1 MGMSSM
7 EASDRDWIAR
17 NPVFQSLGE
26 DDLNVLL
33 GDAVVHD
40 QPADTVLFRQ
50 GQRPDFLHVLI
61 GGRVGLMGV
70 GMDDRQVVVEFM
82 EPGESFILAAVLT
95 DAPYLMAAR
104 TIQRS
109 RVLLIPAG
117 TLREHVSA
125 NARLAVGMLASL
137 SRHYRM
143 MVRQIKDLKL
153 HSATE
158 RLGCYLLALGEQ
170 RAGEQGAGGRDG
182 PVTVTL
188 PVEKALLATRLGT
201 TPENLS
207 RAFANLRPAGVTTSG
222 GTVTIVDMV
231 RLRNACA
238 LAAAIPD

>member
-1 MGMSSM
+1 MKT
-7 EASDRDWIAR
+7 SDRNWIAR
-17 NPVFQSLGE
+17 HPVFESLSGDE
-26 DDLNVLL
+26 LDVLL
-33 GDAVVHD
+33 GAAVVHD
-40 QPADTVLFRQ
+40 LPAEAVLFSQ
-50 GQRPDFLHVLI
+50 GEQPEFLHVLI
-61 GGRVGLMGV
+61 DGRVGLIGV
-70 GMDDRQVVVEFM
+70 GVDDKQVVVEFM

-109 RVLLIPAG
+109 RVLLIPAKA
-117 TLREHVSA
+117 LREHVSA
-125 NARLAVGMLASL
+125 NAKLAVGMLASL

-153 HSATE
+153 NSATE

-170 RAGEQGAGGRDG
+170 RGAGTDG

-207 RAFANLRPAGVTTSG
+207 RAFANLRPAGVRTSG
-222 GTVTIVDMV
+222 CTVTITDMAQ
-231 RLRNACA
+231 LRTACA
-238 LAAAIPD
+238 SGPPIPD

>member
-40 QPADTVLFRQ
+40 QSADTVLFRQ
-50 GQRPDFLHVLI
+50 GQQPDFLHVLI
-61 GGRVGLMGV
+61 EGRVGLMGV

-143 MVRQIKDLKL
+143 MVRQVKDLKL

-170 RAGEQGAGGRDG
+170 KTAGTDG
-182 PVTVTL
+182 PVTLTL
-188 PVEKALLATRLGT
+188 PVEKALLATRLGMS
-201 TPENLS
+201 PENLS
-207 RAFANLRPAGVTTSG
+207 RAFANLRSAGVKTSG
-222 GTVTIVDMV
+222 GTVMIADMAE
-231 RLRNACA
+231 LRAACA
-238 LAAAIPD
+238 AAPAIPY

>member
-1 MGMSSM
+1 MRT
-7 EASDRDWIAR
+7 SDRDWIAR
-17 NPVFQSLGE
+17 HPVFQSLPA
-26 DDLNVLL
+26 DDLEVLL
-33 GDAVVHD
+33 AGAVVQD
-40 QPADTVLFRQ
+40 LPAETILFSQ
-50 GQRPDFLHVLI
+50 GEKPDFLHILI
-61 GGRVGLMGV
+61 DGRVGLIGV
-70 GMDDRQVVVEFM
+70 GMDDKQVVVEFM

-109 RVLLIPAG
+109 RVLLIPAKA
-117 TLREHVSA
+117 LREHVSA
-125 NARLAVGMLASL
+125 NAKLAVGMLASL

-153 HSATE
+153 NSATE

-170 RAGEQGAGGRDG
+170 RGAGTDG

-207 RAFANLRPAGVTTSG
+207 RAFANLRPAGVRTSG
-222 GTVTIVDMV
+222 CTVTITDMAQ
-231 RLRNACA
+231 LRTACA
-238 LAAAIPD
+238 SGPPIPD

>member
-40 QPADTVLFRQ
+40 QPADTILFRQ

-61 GGRVGLMGV
+61 EGRVGLMGV

-125 NARLAVGMLASL
+125 NGRLAVGLLASL

-143 MVRQIKDLKL
+143 MVRQVKDLKL

-158 RLGCYLLALGEQ
+158 RLGCYLLAL
-170 RAGEQGAGGRDG
+170 GEQGAGGRDG

-207 RAFANLRPAGVTTSG
+207 RAFANLRSAGVTTSG

>member
-1 MGMSSM
+1 MK
-7 EASDRDWIAR
+7 ASDRDWIAQ
-17 NPVFQSLGE
+17 NPVFQSLEE

-33 GDAVVHD
+33 GNAAVQD

-50 GQRPDFLHVLI
+50 GEQAIFLHVLI
-61 GGRVGLMGV
+61 EGRVGLMGV

-95 DAPYLMAAR
+95 DAPYLMTAR

-109 RVLLIPAG
+109 RVLVIPAG

-125 NARLAVGMLASL
+125 NARLAVSMLASL

-158 RLGCYLLALGEQ
+158 RLGCYLLALESWE
-170 RAGEQGAGGRDG
+170 REPA
-182 PVTVTL
+182 TV
-188 PVEKALLATRLGT
+188 PS
-201 TPENLS
+201 P
-207 RAFANLRPAGVTTSG
+207 
-222 GTVTIVDMV
+222 
-231 RLRNACA
+231 
-238 LAAAIPD
+238 

>member
-1 MGMSSM
+1 MKT
-7 EASDRDWIAR
+7 SDRNWIAR
-17 NPVFQSLGE
+17 HPVFESLSGDE
-26 DDLNVLL
+26 LDVLL
-33 GDAVVHD
+33 GAAVVHD
-40 QPADTVLFRQ
+40 LPAEAVLFSQ
-50 GQRPDFLHVLI
+50 GEQPEFLHVLI
-61 GGRVGLMGV
+61 DGRVGLIGV
-70 GMDDRQVVVEFM
+70 GVDDKQVVVEFM

-109 RVLLIPAG
+109 RVLLIPAKA
-117 TLREHVSA
+117 LREHVSA
-125 NARLAVGMLASL
+125 NAKLAVGMLASL

-153 HSATE
+153 NSATE

-170 RAGEQGAGGRDG
+170 RGAGTDG

-207 RAFANLRPAGVTTSG
+207 RAFANLRPAGVRTSG
-222 GTVTIVDMV
+222 CTVTITDKAQ
-231 RLRNACA
+231 LRTACA
-238 LAAAIPD
+238 SGPPIPD

>member
-1 MGMSSM
+1 M

-61 GGRVGLMGV
+61 EGRVGLMGV

-143 MVRQIKDLKL
+143 MVRQVKDLKL

-170 RAGEQGAGGRDG
+170 GRSGRSRDG

-207 RAFANLRPAGVTTSG
+207 RAFANLRSAGVTTSG

>member
-1 MGMSSM
+1 MRT
-7 EASDRDWIAR
+7 SDRDWIAR
-17 NPVFQSLGE
+17 HPVFQSLVE
-26 DDLNVLL
+26 SDLDILL
-33 GDAVVHD
+33 GHAAVHD
-40 QPADTVLFRQ
+40 LPPETVLFSQ
-50 GQRPDFLHVLI
+50 GERPDFLHVLI
-61 GGRVGLMGV
+61 EGRIGLIGV
-70 GMDDRQVVVEFM
+70 GMDGKQVVVEFM

-109 RVLLIPAG
+109 RVMMIPAVE
-117 TLREHVSA
+117 LRGHVSA
-125 NARLAVGMLASL
+125 NAGLAVGMLASL

-153 HSATE
+153 YSATE

-170 RAGEQGAGGRDG
+170 ATGGADG

-207 RAFANLRPAGVTTSG
+207 RAFANLRPAGVKTSG
-222 GTVTIVDMV
+222 ATVIITNLDQ
-231 RLRNACA
+231 LRIACA
-238 LAAAIPD
+238 SAPAIPD

>member
-1 MGMSSM
+1 MIGMGMIGM

-33 GDAVVHD
+33 GNAVVHD

-50 GQRPDFLHVLI
+50 GQRSDFLHVLI
-61 GGRVGLMGV
+61 EGRVGLMGV

-143 MVRQIKDLKL
+143 MVRQVKDLKL

-170 RAGEQGAGGRDG
+170 RAGGRDG
-182 PVTVTL
+182 SVTVTL

-207 RAFANLRPAGVTTSG
+207 RAFANLRSAGVKTSG
-222 GTVTIVDMV
+222 GTVTITDMTQ
-231 RLRNACA
+231 LRNACA

>member
-61 GGRVGLMGV
+61 EGRVGLMGV

-143 MVRQIKDLKL
+143 MVRQVKDLKL

-158 RLGCYLLALGEQ
+158 RLGCYLLAM
-170 RAGEQGAGGRDG
+170 GEQGAGGRDG

-207 RAFANLRPAGVTTSG
+207 RAFANLRSVGVTTLG

>member
-1 MGMSSM
+1 MSSM

-50 GQRPDFLHVLI
+50 GRRPDFLHVLI
-61 GGRVGLMGV
+61 EGRVGLMGV
-70 GMDDRQVVVEFM
+70 GIDDRQVVVEFM

-143 MVRQIKDLKL
+143 MVRQVKDLKL
-153 HSATE
+153 YSATE

-170 RAGEQGAGGRDG
+170 GAGGRDG
-182 PVTVTL
+182 PVTVML

-207 RAFANLRPAGVTTSG
+207 RAFANLRSAGVTTSG

>member
-1 MGMSSM
+1 MKT
-7 EASDRDWIAR
+7 SDRNWIAR
-17 NPVFQSLGE
+17 HPVFESLSGDE
-26 DDLNVLL
+26 LDVLL
-33 GDAVVHD
+33 GAAVVHD
-40 QPADTVLFRQ
+40 LPAEAVLFSQ
-50 GQRPDFLHVLI
+50 GEQPEFLHVLI
-61 GGRVGLMGV
+61 DGRVGLIGV
-70 GMDDRQVVVEFM
+70 GVDDKQVVVEFM

-109 RVLLIPAG
+109 RVLLIPAKA
-117 TLREHVSA
+117 LREHVSA
-125 NARLAVGMLASL
+125 NAKLAVGMLASL

-153 HSATE
+153 NSATE

-170 RAGEQGAGGRDG
+170 RGAGTDG

-207 RAFANLRPAGVTTSG
+207 RAFANLRRAGVRTSG
-222 GTVTIVDMV
+222 CTVTITDMAQ
-231 RLRNACA
+231 LRTACA
-238 LAAAIPD
+238 SGPPIPD

>member
-1 MGMSSM
+1 MKT
-7 EASDRDWIAR
+7 SDRNWIAR
-17 NPVFQSLGE
+17 HPVFESLS
-26 DDLNVLL
+26 DDELDVLL
-33 GDAVVHD
+33 GAAVVHD
-40 QPADTVLFRQ
+40 LPAEAVLFSQ
-50 GQRPDFLHVLI
+50 GEQPEFLHVLI
-61 GGRVGLMGV
+61 DGRVGLIGV
-70 GMDDRQVVVEFM
+70 GVDDKQVVVEFM

-109 RVLLIPAG
+109 RVLLIPAKA
-117 TLREHVSA
+117 LREHVSA
-125 NARLAVGMLASL
+125 NAKLAVGMLASL

-153 HSATE
+153 NSATE

-170 RAGEQGAGGRDG
+170 RGAGTDG

-207 RAFANLRPAGVTTSG
+207 RAFANLRPAGVRTSG
-222 GTVTIVDMV
+222 CTVTITDMAQ
-231 RLRNACA
+231 LRTACA
-238 LAAAIPD
+238 SGPPIPD

>member
-1 MGMSSM
+1 MSSM

-17 NPVFQSLGE
+17 NPVFQSLEE

-33 GDAVVHD
+33 GNAVVHE

-50 GQRPDFLHVLI
+50 GEQAIFLHVLI
-61 GGRVGLMGV
+61 KGRVGLMGV

-95 DAPYLMAAR
+95 DAPYLMTAK

-117 TLREHVSA
+117 TLREHVST
-125 NARLAVGMLASL
+125 NARLAAGMLASL

-153 HSATE
+153 YSATE

-170 RAGEQGAGGRDG
+170 GAEGRDG

-207 RAFANLRPAGVTTSG
+207 RAFANLRTAGVTTSG

>member
-1 MGMSSM
+1 MSGM

-26 DDLNVLL
+26 GDLNVLL

-40 QPADTVLFRQ
+40 QPADTVLFHQ

-61 GGRVGLMGV
+61 EGRVGLMGV

-125 NARLAVGMLASL
+125 NGRLAAAMLASL

-143 MVRQIKDLKL
+143 MVRQVKDLKL

-158 RLGCYLLALGEQ
+158 RLGCYLLAL
-170 RAGEQGAGGRDG
+170 GEQGAGGRDG

-207 RAFANLRPAGVTTSG
+207 RAFANLRSAGVTTSG

>member
-26 DDLNVLL
+26 DDLSVLL

-61 GGRVGLMGV
+61 EGRVGLMGV

-125 NARLAVGMLASL
+125 NGRLAVGMLASL

-143 MVRQIKDLKL
+143 MVRQVKDLKL

-170 RAGEQGAGGRDG
+170 GAGGRGG